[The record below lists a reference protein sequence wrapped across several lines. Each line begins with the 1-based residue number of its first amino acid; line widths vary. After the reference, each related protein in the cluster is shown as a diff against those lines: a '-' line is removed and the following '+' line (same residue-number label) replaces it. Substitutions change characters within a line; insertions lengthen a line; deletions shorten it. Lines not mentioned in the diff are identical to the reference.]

1 MEQARTL
8 LVSCCRGLARML
20 GSEETSIWDLMTDMR
35 SFRVRLSVI
44 RPSLISRSSA
54 ESILVEGG
62 GLLSLGIFTPSQLL
76 YSEKKK
82 YFFTISD
89 P

>member
-1 MEQARTL
+1 MEQAKTL
-8 LVSCCRGLARML
+8 LVNCCRGPARTF
-20 GSEETSIWDLMTDMR
+20 GSEETCIWDLMTDMS
-35 SFRVRLSVI
+35 SFRVRLSVT

-62 GLLSLGIFTPSQLL
+62 GRLSLGIFILL
-76 YSEKKK
+76 LGEKK